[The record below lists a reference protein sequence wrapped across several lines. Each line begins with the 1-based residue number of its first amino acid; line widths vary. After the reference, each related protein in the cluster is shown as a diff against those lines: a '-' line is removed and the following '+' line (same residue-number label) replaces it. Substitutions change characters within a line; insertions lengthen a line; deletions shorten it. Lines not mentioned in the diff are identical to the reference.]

1 MHILRKN
8 NFHTNEQT
16 RRLPMLYN
24 TIQLSKLFIT
34 LLDKVQTHNEI
45 PHESDDKLHRTI
57 TQQNLNLN
65 DMHNYFYAKIMH

>member
-1 MHILRKN
+1 
-8 NFHTNEQT
+8 
-16 RRLPMLYN
+16 MLYN

-45 PHESDDKLHRTI
+45 PHELDDKLHRTI
-57 TQQNLNLN
+57 TQQNFN